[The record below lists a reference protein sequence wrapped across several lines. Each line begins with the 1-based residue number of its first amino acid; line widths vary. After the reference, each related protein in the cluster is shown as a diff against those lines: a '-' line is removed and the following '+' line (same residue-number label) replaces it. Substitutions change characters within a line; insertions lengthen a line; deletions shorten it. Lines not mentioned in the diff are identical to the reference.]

1 MHTNTP
7 DSVGNESTVQ
17 HAKHLAW
24 SKDLFTPARFWNQ
37 LAASGHRVL
46 WWVPS
51 IIDELFYVLC
61 SAVMKMQSFV
71 FPHCVLCGA
80 GKSWGSI
87 IIK

>member
-1 MHTNTP
+1 MHTTTP

-24 SKDLFTPARFWNQ
+24 STDLFTPAWFWNQ
-37 LAASGHRVL
+37 LAASGHCIL

-71 FPHCVLCGA
+71 FPHCVLSGA
-80 GKSWGSI
+80 GKSWGK